1 MLVGK
6 GLHVD
11 GQDKEGMTPFLQAAN
26 NGHDESLQV
35 LLRLGANLHHT
46 TSHRSDVGS
55 SALTLAANNGYD
67 KAVATL
73 LQMRADVHYADKD
86 GDTALALCGNRP
98 ADEYED
104 QVVEA
109 KKFAEIAALLLAA
122 NAQVD
127 HQNKKGFTPLVE
139 AAESGRLEV
148 VTVLLQAKA
157 NVNHRTKKRLTAL
170 AFAAKHEHGD
180 VCRALLTAGA
190 EQSTRQPGCLPRH
203 RTRRVADY
211 DSSVGPAALGSMINI
226 PQHEHTLTLTVRD
239 ASVPCDLCDQPL
251 GKSRRSF
258 CCKRCEYDVCLTCA
272 ELLC

>member
-11 GQDKEGMTPFLQAAN
+11 GQDKEGMTSFLQAASR
-26 NGHDESLQV
+26 GHDESLQV

-46 TSHRSDVGS
+46 TSTRSHHGS
-55 SALTLAANNGYD
+55 SALMLAALNGYD

-73 LQMRADVHYADKD
+73 LQMRADVYSADKD
-86 GDTALALCGNRP
+86 GDTALVLCGNRY
-98 ADEYED
+98 ADEYDD

-127 HQNKKGFTPLVE
+127 HQNKKGWTPLVE
-139 AAESGRLEV
+139 AADSGRLEV

-157 NVNHRTKKRLTAL
+157 DVNHCTKKRLTPLDIAL
-170 AFAAKHEHGD
+170 KHEHGD

-190 EQSTRQPGCLPRH
+190 EQSTQQAGCLPRH

-211 DSSVGPAALGSMINI
+211 GS
-226 PQHEHTLTLTVRD
+226 
-239 ASVPCDLCDQPL
+239 
-251 GKSRRSF
+251 
-258 CCKRCEYDVCLTCA
+258 
-272 ELLC
+272 

>member
-1 MLVGK
+1 MDV
-6 GLHVD
+6 
-11 GQDKEGMTPFLQAAN
+11 QDKEGMTPFLQAAAE
-26 NGHDESLQV
+26 GHAESLQV

-46 TSHRSDVGS
+46 TSHRSHLGS

-73 LQMRADVHYADKD
+73 LQMRADVHFADKD

-98 ADEYED
+98 ADEYDD
-104 QVVEA
+104 QIVEA

-157 NVNHRTKKRLTAL
+157 DVNHCTKKRLTPLDIAL
-170 AFAAKHEHGD
+170 KHEHGD

-190 EQSTRQPGCLPRH
+190 EQSTQQSACLPYF
-203 RTRRVADY
+203 RTRRVADHILRL
-211 DSSVGPAALGSMINI
+211 GPDGM
-226 PQHEHTLTLTVRD
+226 
-239 ASVPCDLCDQPL
+239 PL
-251 GKSRRSF
+251 RPADI
-258 CCKRCEYDVCLTCA
+258 Y
-272 ELLC
+272 

>member
-1 MLVGK
+1 M
-6 GLHVD
+6 D
-11 GQDKEGMTPFLQAAN
+11 GQDKEGMTPFLQAALDGN
-26 NGHDESLQV
+26 DESLQV

-46 TSHRSDVGS
+46 TSTRSRVGS
-55 SALTLAANNGYD
+55 SALMLAALNGYD

-73 LQMRADVHYADKD
+73 LQMRADVHYANKD
-86 GDTALALCGNRP
+86 GDTALVLCGARP
-98 ADEYED
+98 ADEYDD

-109 KKFAEIAALLLAA
+109 RKFAEIAVLLLAA

-127 HQNKKGFTPLVE
+127 HQTKKGWTPLVE

-157 NVNHRTKKRLTAL
+157 DVNHCTKKRLTPLDIAL
-170 AFAAKHEHGD
+170 KHEHGD
-180 VCRALLTAGA
+180 VCRALLAAGA
-190 EQSTRQPGCLPRH
+190 EQSTRQPTCLPRH
-203 RTRRVADY
+203 RNRRVADY
-211 DSSVGPAALGSMINI
+211 DSSMGPATLGSMINI

-239 ASVPCDLCDQPL
+239 ASVSCDLCDRPL

-258 CCKRCEYDVCLTCA
+258 CCKRCDCDVCITCA